1 VHCIEDISNAPP
13 YPPSSFDRILLDA
26 PCSGLGQ
33 RPFISS
39 RHTLAEVTSY
49 PPLQRRL
56 FETVIIGFLYVSYFA
71 FSALTLLVG
80 RQEGHPACK
89 KL

>member
-1 VHCIEDISNAPP
+1 MHVVVHVEAISGAPP

-39 RHTLAEVTSY
+39 SRTLAEVTSY

-56 FETVIIGFLYVSYFA
+56 FETVVPNYSLFIRLSY
-71 FSALTLLVG
+71 SLLWQHH
-80 RQEGHPACK
+80 R
-89 KL
+89 LL